1 MLPFYMLFSLGLS
14 ALPPSSKTHQR
25 RKCASDNIFPKR
37 LRMNTSVS
45 VDSTPLQLSQNEHLY
60 KTQGEGCV
68 MVNQKSHEGF
78 LSRGAPRRGASR
90 RLYVATSLRHRLI
103 PSSERR
109 LDHR

>member
-1 MLPFYMLFSLGLS
+1 MLSCYMLFSLGLS

-68 MVNQKSHEGF
+68 MVNQKFHEGF
-78 LSRGAPRRGASR
+78 LSRGAFRRGASLR
-90 RLYVATSLRHRLI
+90 RYLVTSSAHSVIRK
-103 PSSERR
+103 E
-109 LDHR
+109 